1 MPFPLDGIDIGATLL
16 VPFEFVVLDWV
27 VLLVSVLVDDWVEH
41 SAELE
46 EIMPMAAFFSAA
58 VFGTIQVDGRKRDIL
73 WTVAD
78 GVKINQ

>member
-1 MPFPLDGIDIGATLL
+1 MPFPLDGIGATLL
-16 VPFEFVVLDWV
+16 VPFEFDVLDWV
-27 VLLVSVLVDDWVEH
+27 VLLVSVVVDDCVEY
-41 SAELE
+41 SAELVE
-46 EIMPMAAFFSAA
+46 EIMLMAAFFSAA